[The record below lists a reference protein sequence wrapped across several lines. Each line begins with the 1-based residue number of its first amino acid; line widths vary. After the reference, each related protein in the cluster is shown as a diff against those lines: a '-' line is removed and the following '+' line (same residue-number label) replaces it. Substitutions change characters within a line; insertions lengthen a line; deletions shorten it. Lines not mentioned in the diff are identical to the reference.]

1 MEDEESCDCCSYI
14 CDCKPYSKLGGKKI
28 CIFSGYCYR
37 IKNPITM
44 RKKHSKE

>member
-28 CIFSGYCYR
+28 CIFPVTV
-37 IKNPITM
+37 IE
-44 RKKHSKE
+44 SKIDCTDCTNTL